1 LNEEHLSILFAG
13 GGTGGHLYPA
23 MAIAEE
29 IRRRNADASITFAG
43 ARGKIEEREVPKR
56 GFDFAPLW
64 ISGLS
69 RRFSPATILFPCR
82 VLIAMWQSYRLIRRV
97 GPDVVVGTG
106 GYVSGAPV
114 FVAWLLGV
122 PTMIQEQNSY
132 PGITTRFMAS
142 RVREVHLTF
151 DRSARYLS
159 RKDNI
164 YLSGNPTR
172 AVIGRPTRS
181 EGARHLGVDPSGKTL
196 LVTGG
201 SQGAASINS
210 AMLGALHTL
219 VADGTQI
226 VWAVGDSDYERVE
239 NSVRE
244 LQPGARGLV
253 HIHRYIA
260 EMEYAYAAADLA
272 VTRAGAT
279 TLAELA
285 RAAVP
290 SVLVPYPHAAA
301 GHQMENAKALVESGA
316 SVLCRN
322 DELDVR
328 LPEMVRTLL
337 SDPGLLRKMSENA
350 FRLSR
355 PNAAGELAT
364 AVERLAKA

>member
-1 LNEEHLSILFAG
+1 LNEKRLSILFAG

-23 MAIAEE
+23 LAIAEE
-29 IRRRNADASITFAG
+29 IRKRRPDAAITFAG
-43 ARGKIEEREVPKR
+43 ARGKIEEREVPER
-56 GFDFAPLW
+56 GFEFAPLW

-69 RRFSPATILFPCR
+69 RRFSAGTVLFPLK
-82 VLIAMWQSYRLIRRV
+82 VLVAIWQSYRLIRREK
-97 GPDVVVGTG
+97 PDVVVGTG

-114 FVAWLLGV
+114 FVAWLLGL

-132 PGITTRFMAS
+132 PGITTRLMAS

-151 DRSARYLS
+151 ERSARYLS

-164 YLSGNPTR
+164 HFSGNPTQ
-172 AVIGRPTRS
+172 AAIGKPDRQ

-210 AMLGALHTL
+210 ALLGALDAL

-226 VWAVGDSDYERVE
+226 VWAVGTADYERVE
-239 NSVRE
+239 GFVRE
-244 LQPGARGLV
+244 LQSGARRQV
-253 HIHRYIA
+253 HLHRYIGK
-260 EMEYAYAAADLA
+260 MQYAYAAADLA

-290 SVLVPYPHAAA
+290 SVLVPYPYAAA
-301 GHQMENAKALVESGA
+301 DHQTENAEAMVESGA

-322 DELDVR
+322 NELDRRLLEIVR
-328 LPEMVRTLL
+328 ALLKDSDTL
-337 SDPGLLRKMSENA
+337 RRMSENA
-350 FRLSR
+350 RRLSR
-355 PNAAGELAT
+355 PDAAEELAT
-364 AVERLAKA
+364 AVERLVNA